1 MHLIS
6 IDDARKITG
15 RSKSSIYRWV
25 EAGLIKAL
33 RIQGVMYVDGRE
45 VLNVEP
51 NVHRGR
57 PTTRQKNLD
66 INREM

>member
-25 EAGLIKAL
+25 EAGILKAL

-51 NVHRGR
+51 NIRRGR
-57 PTTRQKNLD
+57 PTTHHKSLD
-66 INREM
+66 INREI